1 MSGPVKVDVLV
12 VGSGAAGLSAAVTA
26 AMHGASVMVAEKAS
40 VLGGTSAWSG
50 GWLWI
55 PRNPLARAEGI
66 DEAADAPLT
75 YLQHEMGGE
84 AADIRLQTFL
94 RYGPEMVEFFHQRT
108 AVQFLSGSA
117 MPDFHPSP
125 GAANGGR
132 SVTAQ
137 PYDGRLLGDWLHR
150 LRPPLETISLGGM
163 GIAGGADMAHFF
175 NATRSPRSALYA
187 ARRLL
192 RHGWQRLRAG
202 RGQHLVNGNALVAR
216 LLRSALDAGVRFQL
230 NAPVVRLLQGPPG
243 VSGAVLRSDG
253 GEIHVEAG
261 AVVLACGGFPHD
273 RQRLA
278 QVVPHAAEGYGHFS
292 AAPPDNQGEGIRL
305 GESVGGQFD
314 TSLRHPL
321 AWAPVS
327 RVTLA
332 SGQQLMFPHLVERAK
347 PGVIAVL
354 PNGKRFVNE
363 ADSYHDFIAALL
375 AATPAGDTPQAWL
388 LPESVRF
395 LVIKQ
400 APAAR
405 IRAILNRLYPGQISD
420 NVRFILPAQPAAGNA
435 MRIVLSRQYG
445 FGSLMLWLVYF
456 MGLFLVYILGSWL
469 PTLVKAVGMTVSQA
483 AIMTA
488 IYQAGGTLGSLF
500 AGWLMDR
507 INPHRALGII
517 YAVGGLFTMAMG
529 YAAGSFALLCMLAFI
544 SGACLNGANTGMN
557 ALSARYY
564 PTQARATGS
573 SWMHGVGRIGA
584 ILSAF
589 AGAEMMALNLPFES
603 VFLILGIP
611 AALTVAGLAAKGIF
625 AAGHPPVAS
634 TSPASVRGAS

>member
-321 AWAPVS
+321 A
-327 RVTLA
+327 RVT
-332 SGQQLMFPHLVERAK
+332 R
-347 PGVIAVL
+347 
-354 PNGKRFVNE
+354 
-363 ADSYHDFIAALL
+363 D
-375 AATPAGDTPQAWL
+375 
-388 LPESVRF
+388 
-395 LVIKQ
+395 
-400 APAAR
+400 
-405 IRAILNRLYPGQISD
+405 
-420 NVRFILPAQPAAGNA
+420 
-435 MRIVLSRQYG
+435 
-445 FGSLMLWLVYF
+445 
-456 MGLFLVYILGSWL
+456 
-469 PTLVKAVGMTVSQA
+469 
-483 AIMTA
+483 
-488 IYQAGGTLGSLF
+488 
-500 AGWLMDR
+500 
-507 INPHRALGII
+507 
-517 YAVGGLFTMAMG
+517 
-529 YAAGSFALLCMLAFI
+529 
-544 SGACLNGANTGMN
+544 
-557 ALSARYY
+557 
-564 PTQARATGS
+564 
-573 SWMHGVGRIGA
+573 
-584 ILSAF
+584 
-589 AGAEMMALNLPFES
+589 
-603 VFLILGIP
+603 
-611 AALTVAGLAAKGIF
+611 
-625 AAGHPPVAS
+625 
-634 TSPASVRGAS
+634 

>member
-1 MSGPVKVDVLV
+1 MSRPVKVDVLV

-84 AADIRLQTFL
+84 AADVRLQTFL
-94 RYGPEMVEFFHQRT
+94 RHGPEMVDFFHHRT

-117 MPDFHPSP
+117 MPDFHASP
-125 GAANGGR
+125 GAASGGR

-137 PYDGRLLGDWLHR
+137 PYDGRQLGDWLHR
-150 LRPPLETISLGGM
+150 LRPPLETISLAGM

-187 ARRLL
+187 VRRLL

-230 NAPVVRLLQGPPG
+230 NAPVVRLLQGPQG
-243 VSGAVLRSDG
+243 VSGAVLRSDSG
-253 GEIHVEAG
+253 KFTSKQGPWCWPA
-261 AVVLACGGFPHD
+261 AVFPTIGSGW
-273 RQRLA
+273 RRWC
-278 QVVPHAAEGYGHFS
+278 PTAEGYGHFS

-314 TSLRHPL
+314 TRLRHPL

-347 PGVIAVL
+347 PG
-354 PNGKRFVNE
+354 
-363 ADSYHDFIAALL
+363 
-375 AATPAGDTPQAWL
+375 
-388 LPESVRF
+388 
-395 LVIKQ
+395 
-400 APAAR
+400 
-405 IRAILNRLYPGQISD
+405 
-420 NVRFILPAQPAAGNA
+420 
-435 MRIVLSRQYG
+435 
-445 FGSLMLWLVYF
+445 
-456 MGLFLVYILGSWL
+456 
-469 PTLVKAVGMTVSQA
+469 
-483 AIMTA
+483 
-488 IYQAGGTLGSLF
+488 
-500 AGWLMDR
+500 
-507 INPHRALGII
+507 
-517 YAVGGLFTMAMG
+517 
-529 YAAGSFALLCMLAFI
+529 
-544 SGACLNGANTGMN
+544 
-557 ALSARYY
+557 
-564 PTQARATGS
+564 
-573 SWMHGVGRIGA
+573 
-584 ILSAF
+584 
-589 AGAEMMALNLPFES
+589 
-603 VFLILGIP
+603 
-611 AALTVAGLAAKGIF
+611 
-625 AAGHPPVAS
+625 
-634 TSPASVRGAS
+634 